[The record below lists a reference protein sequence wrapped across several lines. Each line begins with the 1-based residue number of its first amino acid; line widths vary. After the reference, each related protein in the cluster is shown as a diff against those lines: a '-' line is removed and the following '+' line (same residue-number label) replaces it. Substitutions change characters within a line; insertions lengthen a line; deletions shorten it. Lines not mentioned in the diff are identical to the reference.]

1 MKATLHR
8 CSCIAVTLLVV
19 GCAHK
24 QEARLGE
31 CDGCSPTSVYLEGG
45 QPAISHLV
53 GSDPSAVERVAAS
66 YCQDH
71 HLGKPLIKQPPEIK
85 QAPEPSKSPR
95 WAIYSFKCEDL
106 GTAVVAAQGEPDLHV
121 GEQPAVRQTVG
132 DAADKFDATCAG
144 MGFQK
149 DTPEYGN
156 CIMKLKEMAHEA
168 EQLRQQRRK
177 QAIKMIEDGL
187 RGLSPP
193 STSPA
198 TTTIRLPGGEV
209 LTCTQTGSQV
219 NCN

>member
-1 MKATLHR
+1 MKAMLHR
-8 CSCIAVTLLVV
+8 LGCIAVTLLIV

-31 CDGCSPTSVYLEGG
+31 CDGCSPTSVYFENG
-45 QPAISHLV
+45 QLAISHLV

-66 YCQDH
+66 YCQEH
-71 HLGKPLIKQPPEIK
+71 HLGKPSIKQAPEIKQPPEL
-85 QAPEPSKSPR
+85 SKSPR

-106 GTAVVAAQGEPDLHV
+106 GTAVVAAQGEQRLAG

-132 DAADKFDATCAG
+132 DEADKFDATCAG

-149 DTPEYGN
+149 ETPEFGN
-156 CIMKLKEMAHEA
+156 CVMKLKEMAHEA
-168 EQLRQQRRK
+168 EQLRQQRRM

-193 STSPA
+193 SASPA
-198 TTTIRLPGGEV
+198 TSTIRLPSGEV

-219 NCN
+219 KCN